1 MNDGASIVE
10 KASEIRQESDR
21 LEQQIQGLER
31 EVERLSQILVPVLST
46 PAPATVPGED
56 TSTTCE
62 VGSICRGFSDRVKN
76 AATNLADLTDRCQL

>member
-46 PAPATVPGED
+46 PAPATISGVD